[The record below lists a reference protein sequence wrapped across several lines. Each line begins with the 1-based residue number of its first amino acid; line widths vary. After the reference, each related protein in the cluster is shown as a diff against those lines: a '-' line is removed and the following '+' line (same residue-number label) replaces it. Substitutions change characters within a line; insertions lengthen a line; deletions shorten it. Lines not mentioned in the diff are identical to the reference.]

1 MQCSAWLTSL
11 VDYTAVNSLEDNQMV
26 FVDAPDRE
34 EESIEL
40 VNSSVESETS
50 NEAERKDILEVVF

>member
-1 MQCSAWLTSL
+1 
-11 VDYTAVNSLEDNQMV
+11 MV

>member
-1 MQCSAWLTSL
+1 MQCSARLTSL